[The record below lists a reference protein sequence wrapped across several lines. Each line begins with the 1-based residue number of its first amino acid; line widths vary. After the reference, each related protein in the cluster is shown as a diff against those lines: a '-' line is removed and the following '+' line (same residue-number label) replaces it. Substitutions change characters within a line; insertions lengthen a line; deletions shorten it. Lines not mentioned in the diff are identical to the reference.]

1 MERDAVPRRR
11 LLNAQA
17 VSRAFLLRYR
27 PGYDYQWRET
37 PQHCG
42 RFPQNIEFLPRAKRE
57 FRVKHFG
64 WSTPADRTAKY
75 ARYQR
80 LDPGA
85 RYGLQEQYETILGTN
100 PHLVSWRKQ

>member
-1 MERDAVPRRR
+1 MPRRR

-42 RFPQNIEFLPRAKRE
+42 RFPQNIESLPRAKRE

-64 WSTPADRTAKY
+64 WSTPADRAAKY

-85 RYGLQEQYETILGTN
+85 RYGSQEQYETILDTN
-100 PHLVSWRKQ
+100 PHLVSWREQ